1 MMQLMRFD
9 AKVAVVT
16 GGGSGIGQATAER
29 IADEGGRVAIVDI
42 DGAAAEVVATSIRAN
57 GGEAVAF
64 SYDIADRAAYA
75 RAVDEITDQ
84 LGPVDVLVNN
94 AAIGGVGRLESW
106 DEAAF
111 RRVIDV
117 NVLGVLHG
125 ISLLGPRMVK
135 QGSGAIVNITSM
147 AAEYGLAGLT
157 PYTISKGGVSALT
170 RSAAMELAPH
180 VRVNAVAPGKIITPF
195 RERMFGAALT
205 DREIAEIAATYPL
218 RRVGNPED
226 IAAAVAFLGSDDAAF
241 VTGVILSVD
250 GGRTVGSPDLW

>member
-1 MMQLMRFD
+1 LTRFD
-9 AKVAVVT
+9 EKIAVVT
-16 GGGSGIGQATAER
+16 GAGSGIGQATAER

-42 DGAAAEVVATSIRAN
+42 DGAAADIVAKSIRAN
-57 GGEAVAF
+57 GGEATAF
-64 SYDIADRAAYA
+64 SFDIADRVAYG

-84 LGPVDVLVNN
+84 LGPVDLLVNN
-94 AAIGGVGRLESW
+94 AAIGGVGRLENW
-106 DEAAF
+106 DEASF

-125 ISLLGPRMVK
+125 ISLLGPRMVSR
-135 QGSGAIVNITSM
+135 GSGAIVNITSM

-170 RSAAMELAPH
+170 RSSAMELAPA
-180 VRVNAVAPGKIITPF
+180 VRVNAIAPGKIITPF
-195 RERMFGAALT
+195 REKMFGAALT
-205 DREIAEIAATYPL
+205 ESEIAEIAATYPL

-241 VTGVILSVD
+241 ITGVVLSVD
-250 GGRTVGSPDLW
+250 GGRTVGSADIW